1 MTLCSDVAEFTAWP
15 FTDTITSP
23 PNIPAAPAGVLQNT
37 PPTSAP
43 ELTGATELGT
53 GLASSLGR
61 HRPLELTPP
70 PAWVAVCLS
79 WCSCAFGLGELLIA
93 PLAELAIAMPMNGG
107 WPMWIEP
114 LPCPPAIWRTSARAR
129 LIGIE

>member
-93 PLAELAIAMPMNGG
+93 PL
-107 WPMWIEP
+107 
-114 LPCPPAIWRTSARAR
+114 PCPPAIWRTSARAR